1 MNNMKKNTPLFI
13 IIKYSSILIFFY
25 TVLDLVSGEI
35 KPSEIPLHIL
45 NLIIRLFVT
54 IFICY
59 ILFYI
64 AVKIFRLK

>member
-1 MNNMKKNTPLFI
+1 MRKNTTLWI
-13 IIKYSSILIFFY
+13 ITKYSLILVTFY
-25 TVLDLVSGEI
+25 TVLDLISGEI
-35 KPSEIPLHIL
+35 KLSEIPWHIA

-54 IFICY
+54 VFICY

>member
-1 MNNMKKNTPLFI
+1 MKKKAPLWI
-13 IIKYSSILIFFY
+13 IIKYSSILISFY
-25 TVLDLVSGEI
+25 AVLDLISGKI

-59 ILFYI
+59 ILFCI